1 MYASRMRKPTMLAQF
16 PGRIPF
22 IHSLLGCIQSYL
34 SFDPD
39 WVDVKVPEIRDSENS
54 DSGEWGLYDESSGW
68 VEL

>member
-22 IHSLLGCIQSYL
+22 IYSLLGCIKSYL
-34 SFDPD
+34 TIEPD
-39 WVDVKVPEIRDSENS
+39 WVDVKVPEIRERY

-68 VEL
+68 VAL